1 MPSSSTANKS
11 DHPGVQRLG
20 IFAGRMNDRAL
31 PDEIAGFFDDFVEA
45 FKSFSGAR
53 IATRYAVPGIALR
66 ADGSVQCLQTREEVE
81 RFFQAAVD
89 SYHRDGCR
97 GIRFKDL
104 DVVPMGSRSVLGTVT
119 WELLREE
126 GSALRQWRQS
136 YNLVRVEAGWQI
148 LASTY
153 HIG

>member
-1 MPSSSTANKS
+1 MSTRTV
-11 DHPGVQRLG
+11 PG
-20 IFAGRMNDRAL
+20 
-31 PDEIAGFFDDFVEA
+31 EIAGFFDDFVEA
-45 FKSFSGAR
+45 FGSFSGAR
-53 IATRYAVPGIALR
+53 IATRYLVPGMAVR
-66 ADGSVQCLQTREEVE
+66 GDGSIQCLQSRAEVE
-81 RFFQAAVD
+81 GFFQTAVD

-126 GSALRQWRQS
+126 GSVLRQWRQS

-153 HIG
+153 HVGYVPCFLP